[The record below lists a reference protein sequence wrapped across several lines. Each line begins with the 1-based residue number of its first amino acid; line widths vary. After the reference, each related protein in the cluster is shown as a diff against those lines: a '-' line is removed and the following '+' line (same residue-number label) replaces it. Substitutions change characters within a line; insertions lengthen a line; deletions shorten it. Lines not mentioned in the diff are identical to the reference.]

1 MDLKDLESMDL
12 SADAAPL
19 EHVEP
24 FMLACVQA
32 LGPDAGPDARPWVG
46 YAYWRSIASTSAS

>member
-1 MDLKDLESMDL
+1 VDLNDLESMDL

-19 EHVEP
+19 EHVES
-24 FMLACVQA
+24 FVLAFVQA

-46 YAYWRSIASTSAS
+46 YACWRSTASTSTS